1 MAVLLVSYR
10 STVYLHCLANIT
22 LCRLIAIMSAWRPHH
37 RRTSS
42 MPVSNEQLEELDA
55 RRESIDFEV
64 SSSFNEDDLD
74 TTASSGMY
82 IEEETEVS

>member
-1 MAVLLVSYR
+1 
-10 STVYLHCLANIT
+10 
-22 LCRLIAIMSAWRPHH
+22 
-37 RRTSS
+37 